1 MNKCFTLIT
10 KLPPTPKNFK
20 HEGMLRLQDLIE
32 LENSKLGYQMEK
44 ELLPKNM
51 IQLLWTDS
59 KNTSLRKDHKYHT
72 RGKHLPKLPIATK
85 PKYHQGFQLA
95 CLRTYSKIS
104 KDVRDSLNLSS
115 FVMKIKKQM
124 LSD

>member
-1 MNKCFTLIT
+1 M
-10 KLPPTPKNFK
+10 PPTPKNYK
-20 HEGMLRLQDLIE
+20 QEGMLRLQDLIN

-44 ELLPKNM
+44 ELLPKNI

-59 KNTSLRKDHKYHT
+59 KNISLRKEHKYQT
-72 RGKHLPKLPIATK
+72 RGKNLPKLPTATK
-85 PKYHQGFQLA
+85 SKYHQGFQLA
-95 CLRTYSKIS
+95 CLRTYNKVSKE
-104 KDVRDSLNLSS
+104 VRQSPNLTS